1 MKTRLVASIFL
12 CLVTVCQAQ
21 AQDANYWQAN
31 YGPGGY
37 LTPGAV
43 VAYDNN
49 QGFFY
54 VNPALMAINPK
65 TSVSLS
71 ANVYQADLLTIKDGV
86 GSGKNLQGISFKIN
100 PQMISG
106 TIAFKENRTIA
117 LGYALLHNPV
127 LNYQT
132 TQRQDKQMPVL
143 ADSYSPGDEYY
154 VGQYAA
160 HNRIS
165 QTTAAG
171 AIGVKLSSR
180 WSIGLTAEGQI
191 RTQDFYEQYSSRALV
206 NTPDASVLFPP
217 LINVESSYQAVYWH
231 VGLRIKGGIS
241 YDAGAH
247 HIGLVLS
254 SPMLSLKGRA
264 VVTSDLVVSNLHVPD
279 TSIETNLL
287 ANGRQTNLPVTY
299 KMPLSIAAGYA
310 VDFEKLQL
318 YLAGE
323 YFLTV
328 PAYNLITPGSGSFIR
343 PDTGSNRLETTELL
357 QLKES
362 RKGVLNVAVGS
373 RYFINPAVSLI
384 GSLRTDFSYNT
395 EDKTGEYKGQVPNI
409 NRWNNY
415 HAQLGGTF
423 KRRKFNLR
431 AGLLLTYGQT
441 ATYQQPVNFD
451 NPTESSLM
459 LGEVK
464 PVKAS
469 FFSTGLLLAYIHNL

>member
-1 MKTRLVASIFL
+1 MKTRFVVGIFL
-12 CLVTVCQAQ
+12 CVVTVYQAK

-65 TSVSLS
+65 TSVSIS
-71 ANVYQADLLTIKDGV
+71 ANVYQADLLRIKDGV
-86 GSGKNLQGISFKIN
+86 GSGKDLQSNSFKIN

-106 TIAFKENRTIA
+106 TIAFRGHKTIA

-127 LNYQT
+127 ISYQT
-132 TQRQDKQMPVL
+132 TQRQDKKLPVL

-160 HNRIS
+160 HNDIS
-165 QTTAAG
+165 QTTATG
-171 AIGVKLSSR
+171 AIGVKLNSR
-180 WSIGLTAEGQI
+180 WSVGFTAEGQL
-191 RTQDFYEQYSSRALV
+191 RNQDFYEQYSSRALQ
-206 NTPDASVLFPP
+206 NTTDASVLFPP
-217 LINVESSYQAVYWH
+217 LTNVESSYQAVYWH
-231 VGLRIKGGIS
+231 IGLRAKGGLA
-241 YDAGAH
+241 YDVGAH
-247 HIGLVLS
+247 HVGLVLS
-254 SPMLSLKGRA
+254 SPMLSLKGSA
-264 VVTSDLVVSNLHVPD
+264 VVTSDLIVSNLKVPN

-287 ANGRQTNLPVTY
+287 ANGRQTGLPVTY

-318 YLAGE
+318 YLAAE
-323 YFLTV
+323 YFLAV
-328 PAYNLITPGSGSFIR
+328 ANYNIITPGSGSFVR
-343 PDTGSNRLETTELL
+343 PDTDINQLQTTGLL

-362 RKGVLNVAVGS
+362 RKSVLNVAIGS
-373 RYFINPAVSLI
+373 RYFISPDVSLI

-395 EDKTGEYKGQVPNI
+395 EDKRGEYQGQVPNI

-415 HAQLGGTF
+415 HAQLGGNF

-431 AGLLLTYGQT
+431 AGLLLSYGKT

-451 NPTESSLM
+451 NPTESNML
-459 LGEVK
+459 LGEAK